1 MTNEDCFGVWAPELN
16 PWSRW
21 AKPALFCG
29 SPTST
34 TSATAAQAAPSLTAG
49 SPVVAGLPVAP
60 AAAPAAPIDL
70 SWIDDA
76 RTRTAAVVDLPG
88 VESVRAGLELARR
101 GYRPVPLFNT
111 SVGPSPVIDA
121 GAIASALV
129 AGAEE
134 LREISLPPDA
144 PPAFLLD
151 SERARPSV
159 PLAPGRYDNRWLV
172 FPQDFPS
179 SNYLQASGIG
189 EVLLIQRD
197 AVAPADDLVHVL
209 LRWQQAGIQIVA
221 TDPQAR
227 GRTRSLTI
235 ATPSRFR
242 RAWYRVMAATGF
254 RRNDAGGFGAMIP
267 LITTSSGYS

>member
-1 MTNEDCFGVWAPELN
+1 M
-16 PWSRW
+16 
-21 AKPALFCG
+21 
-29 SPTST
+29 
-34 TSATAAQAAPSLTAG
+34 AAG
-49 SPVVAGLPVAP
+49 
-60 AAAPAAPIDL
+60 PIDL
-70 SWIDDA
+70 SWFGGA
-76 RTRTAAVVDLPG
+76 RARTAAVVDLPG
-88 VESVRAGLELARR
+88 VEAVRAGLELARR

-121 GAIASALV
+121 GAIASALM

-134 LREISLPPDA
+134 LRDISLPPDA

-151 SERARPSV
+151 SDRARPSV

-179 SNYLQASGIG
+179 SNYLQAAGIG
-189 EVLLIQRD
+189 EVLLIQHD

-221 TDPQAR
+221 TDPRAR

-242 RAWYRVMAATGF
+242 RAWYRVMAAAGF

-267 LITTSSGYS
+267 LITTTSGGYG